1 MLQHYYSIDR
11 FRSSAEQHEQHEQ
24 QDDDSKP
31 ELFLGYTK
39 KPKEIGG
46 RGWGFFSLSTIY
58 AALDLDER

>member
-1 MLQHYYSIDR
+1 MQQHYYSIDR
-11 FRSSAEQHEQHEQ
+11 FRSSAEQHEQ

-39 KPKEIGG
+39 KLKEIGG

-58 AALDLDER
+58 ASIGSG